1 MREISLG
8 EVTQQRLGLSDDTQ
22 ISTRNMK
29 LGISNP
35 IEWRRAAMKKV
46 LLIFLCLF
54 VFLSGCSADRTATE
68 PAPAE
73 DAAELQTEPE
83 PVELTLG
90 GLRLEGS
97 SLERIVKEFNEAQ
110 TEVHISLR
118 DYGEGISDMTQ
129 AITAMN
135 TALLAGD
142 SPDLISFDVQIG
154 YTFSPLPYI
163 AKGLLLDLDP
173 YFAASDGLTEEILIW
188 DALHQY
194 GGVYLVSPLFSVETV
209 YCTQETYDAHRDWTL
224 AEYQEIEAGLSE
236 DQNMIYYMTPENF
249 VTRFGSRY
257 LREALDFETASC
269 QFDTP
274 EFREILN
281 GATKAGVAT
290 GMEGDGKNVPERLVE
305 GQLMACYTCLDAA
318 SVVAFDRWR
327 GGETLAY
334 IGWPTPE
341 GGNGSD
347 ITLELPLGV
356 SAQTA
361 EPDAC
366 WTFLEYCLTHPIMR
380 MLNDG
385 LPAYRPALPDHLRMV
400 KSFAQPYETTQ
411 EDLDQAVALAET
423 CQTMSF
429 YDENALAIILEE
441 ADLMFQ
447 GQATLDETV
456 AAIQKRVSLYMA
468 EQYG

>member
-1 MREISLG
+1 
-8 EVTQQRLGLSDDTQ
+8 
-22 ISTRNMK
+22 
-29 LGISNP
+29 
-35 IEWRRAAMKKV
+35 
-46 LLIFLCLF
+46 
-54 VFLSGCSADRTATE
+54 
-68 PAPAE
+68 
-73 DAAELQTEPE
+73 
-83 PVELTLG
+83 
-90 GLRLEGS
+90 
-97 SLERIVKEFNEAQ
+97 
-110 TEVHISLR
+110 
-118 DYGEGISDMTQ
+118 
-129 AITAMN
+129 
-135 TALLAGD
+135 
-142 SPDLISFDVQIG
+142 
-154 YTFSPLPYI
+154 
-163 AKGLLLDLDP
+163 
-173 YFAASDGLTEEILIW
+173 
-188 DALHQY
+188 
-194 GGVYLVSPLFSVETV
+194 
-209 YCTQETYDAHRDWTL
+209 
-224 AEYQEIEAGLSE
+224 
-236 DQNMIYYMTPENF
+236 
-249 VTRFGSRY
+249 
-257 LREALDFETASC
+257 
-269 QFDTP
+269 
-274 EFREILN
+274 
-281 GATKAGVAT
+281 
-290 GMEGDGKNVPERLVE
+290 
-305 GQLMACYTCLDAA
+305 MACYTCLDAA

-385 LPAYRPALPDHLRMV
+385 LPAYRPALPEHLRMV